1 MSNSEYKSDKI
12 KLLTRRTQ
20 DDFKSSSSEESLW
33 HLSGEKVYFNSPQDF
48 VLTSLYYI
56 LNHERE
62 FLAYGVDHALNF
74 YKEIIHFNA
83 APTEHEVDMCIGQ
96 LKEKPNLI
104 ENKINSW
111 CLHNSWDNV
120 IILNETND
128 FYELIFW
135 ETTA

>member
-12 KLLTRRTQ
+12 KLLARRMQ
-20 DDFKSSSSEESLW
+20 DDFNSPSSEESLW
-33 HLSGEKVYFNSPQDF
+33 HLSGEKVHFNDLQDF

-56 LNHERE
+56 LNNERE
-62 FLAYGVDHALNF
+62 FLAYGVDHALN
-74 YKEIIHFNA
+74 YYREIIHFNA
-83 APTEHEVDMCIGQ
+83 EPTEQEVDMCIGG

-128 FYELIFW
+128 FYELVFW